1 MYCYKHAQKYASK
14 ENITTL
20 AVHRSVFIDRE
31 ATNTTTNSGEADNAA
46 AIIRTFKKKQH
57 GNAKNRLADFRDV
70 KFALGDLV
78 VSDFGVLVPASDRPE
93 VSFLLLLAGAWLYK

>member
-14 ENITTL
+14 ENIITF
-20 AVHRSVFIDRE
+20 AVDRSVFIDRE
-31 ATNTTTNSGEADNAA
+31 ATNTTSEAENAA
-46 AIIRTFKKKQH
+46 TTFKRKQH

-93 VSFLLLLAGAWLYK
+93 VRLYFVFSYSLS